1 MVDKVFG
8 SSGDRVVIE
17 EWLEG
22 QEATFMVITDGNS
35 VAPLTPLQDYKRAY
49 DGDRGTNTGGMGC
62 YSPVPAVTPEL
73 YDQVLETMIK
83 PTVQAMKAEG
93 HPYTGV
99 LYTGI
104 ILTRD
109 GPKVLEYNCRF
120 GDPETQV
127 TLPLLET
134 DLVEIIQASL
144 AGSLDSLEIKCYNGC
159 AVCVVVASGGYP
171 AGYETGK
178 PISGLEEAGAMDG
191 VTVFHAGTKLDSS
204 GIVTSGGRVL
214 GVTGVG
220 DTFRVARDRAYTA
233 VGKIHFDKVHYRK
246 DIGARVIN
254 A

>member
-1 MVDKVFG
+1 M
-8 SSGDRVVIE
+8 
-17 EWLEG
+17 
-22 QEATFMVITDGNS
+22 
-35 VAPLTPLQDYKRAY
+35 
-49 DGDRGTNTGGMGC
+49 
-62 YSPVPAVTPEL
+62 
-73 YDQVLETMIK
+73 
-83 PTVQAMKAEG
+83 
-93 HPYTGV
+93 
-99 LYTGI
+99 
-104 ILTRD
+104 
-109 GPKVLEYNCRF
+109 LEYNCRF